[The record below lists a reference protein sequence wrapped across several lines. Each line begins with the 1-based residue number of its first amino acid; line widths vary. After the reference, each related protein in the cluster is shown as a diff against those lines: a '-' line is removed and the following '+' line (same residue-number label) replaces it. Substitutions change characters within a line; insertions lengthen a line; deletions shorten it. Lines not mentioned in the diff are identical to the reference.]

1 MTIKWFKI
9 IKTTYITIIDF
20 YLQLCIA
27 GLFSILVHGLYG
39 VQFPC
44 LDNKI
49 NIKYIFLIT
58 KKLIVKC
65 YANESL

>member
-9 IKTTYITIIDF
+9 IKTTYITIIKGF
-20 YLQLCIA
+20 
-27 GLFSILVHGLYG
+27 FSILLHGLYG